1 MRDEQLSSAYR
12 NLVFLRCSCKRI
24 ITKFLFFKKII
35 FFDEK
40 NMLFTFDFIKKL
52 VINNDYLILKDIDI
66 KKQYK

>member
-12 NLVFLRCSCKRI
+12 NLVFLRCSCQRI

-52 VINNDYLILKDIDI
+52 TIKNNRLILKNIDI